1 MDNLG
6 NKLLVGNYYQLEHFI
21 AQYIGQDDN
30 KINYLFEWT
39 NPLKNRIII
48 RKTQNQIN
56 GPNAPILINREDDDT
71 DDEFKD
77 DPFTNQMAGKQNKS
91 KRTSNTRT
99 KRKSNRKTKRKSN
112 RKTKRKSNRRTNKTN
127 RRSIKKYKNS

>member
-91 KRTSNTRT
+91 KRKSNRKTKRKSNTRT
-99 KRKSNRKTKRKSN
+99 KRKSNRKT
-112 RKTKRKSNRRTNKTN
+112 NKTN
-127 RRSIKKYKNS
+127 RRYIKKYKNS